1 MSVISIEIEG
11 ADRLTAKLSRISVF
25 LRGQVAKEAV
35 HAGGLQVQNH
45 ARINITRSGKFSKHQ
60 TGGLANSIQT
70 TSRTVQ
76 DGGEAE
82 VVVHKVYARIQELG
96 GTIRPLPSNKRGLLI
111 WRDPD
116 TGKIH
121 TAKKVMLPARPYL
134 RPAMTENQS
143 DILEAMEKVIDSY
156 LKTEAE

>member
-1 MSVISIEIEG
+1 MSVISVEIEG
-11 ADRLTAKLSRISVF
+11 ADRLTAKLARISVF

-45 ARINITRSGKFSKHQ
+45 ARLNIHQKFSRHQ
-60 TGGLANSIQT
+60 TGGLTNSIKT
-70 TSRTVQ
+70 SSRTI
-76 DGGEAE
+76 GNGAEAE

-96 GTIRPLPSNKRGLLI
+96 GTIRPLPSNKHGLLI

-116 TGKIH
+116 TGKVH
-121 TAKKVMLPARPYL
+121 AAKKVTIPARPYL

-143 DILEAMEKVIDSY
+143 DILNAMEKVIDSY
-156 LKTEAE
+156 LRTEAE